1 MTRYE
6 HILNG
11 GVEEMAKMIAYIL
24 YKHEE
29 KVEDCEVM
37 QAVVKATTPIFIEWL
52 NEEVEA

>member
-6 HILNG
+6 FISKG
-11 GVEEMAKMIAYIL
+11 GIEEMAKMIAYIL

-29 KVEDCEVM
+29 KVEDCAVM
-37 QAVVKATTPIFIEWL
+37 QAVVKATTPLFIEWL